1 MSWHNLAGEYGLP
14 HRYASKKLEQHHVP
28 THCLPLSFHI
38 ELFKSSWRSADVYMD
53 SIYQALGTTGFH
65 VLRPMMLSLLALF
78 HGRLIDNPVRRMAQE
93 TRNLVGEVTHEI
105 FAMDDTIFIVLE
117 VDMIA
122 PQEQEHVARLFKLF
136 ISAAQDNHYS
146 KSQVRIY
153 GLLTDRVRFAF
164 FSYDHSLRRFAFDEE
179 LLAGGPR
186 GQYLTRLIPIAN
198 KIFNVLFSGY
208 LALLQASA
216 ISKV

>member
-1 MSWHNLAGEYGLP
+1 
-14 HRYASKKLEQHHVP
+14 
-28 THCLPLSFHI
+28 
-38 ELFKSSWRSADVYMD
+38 
-53 SIYQALGTTGFH
+53 
-65 VLRPMMLSLLALF
+65 
-78 HGRLIDNPVRRMAQE
+78 
-93 TRNLVGEVTHEI
+93 
-105 FAMDDTIFIVLE
+105 MDDTIFIVLE

-136 ISAAQDNHYS
+136 ICEFSARTIARRLFELMYTYSAAAQDNHYS

-186 GQYLTRLIPIAN
+186 GQYLTRLIPSASSIAT
-198 KIFNVLFSGY
+198 IDLIIQTPCSR
-208 LALLQASA
+208 Q
-216 ISKV
+216 